1 MKAKVFFSIDSSV
14 SITAY
19 SKNNNVITY
28 INDSKSSRFELQFY
42 NSNLTHY
49 NY

>member
-19 SKNNNVITY
+19 SRSNNVITY
-28 INDSKSSRFELQFY
+28 INDSKSSGLNY
-42 NSNLTHY
+42 NFTIPT
-49 NY
+49 